1 MLGCGHSG
9 LTVILRVLGPTPFR
23 LNLYHIMQQAWD
35 QAWAN
40 ARPAFDSIRAS
51 LPLSTSSDPRIMRVG
66 QLDSELLDQE
76 LANILQEPL
85 GKSLALVNVCPANSC
100 ILLKLTC

>member
-1 MLGCGHSG
+1 
-9 LTVILRVLGPTPFR
+9 
-23 LNLYHIMQQAWD
+23 MQQAWD

-76 LANILQEPL
+76 LTNILQEPL
-85 GKSLALVNVCPANSC
+85 GKSLALVNVGAATFCTW
-100 ILLKLTC
+100 LKLTC